1 MARDKSDKR
10 DENIFEILDGM
21 MFQLSRTKKM
31 FMVMILTT
39 LIIPPVA
46 LLVMAATFDQ
56 PFDERVEM
64 RLKERLKNGDI
75 TEQEL
80 DAIKEKLLDKGMKK
94 KILLHPPQLLIFA
107 ISVGWLGVGIR
118 QWIVLTKWDKKYQK
132 FKQRQEEIDK
142 KLSDNDDDEDEEND
156 NDEKQNKSN
165 SRKDKE

>member
-64 RLKERLKNGDI
+64 RLEERLKNGDI

-80 DAIKEKLLDKGMKK
+80 NAIKEKILDKGMKK
-94 KILLHPPQLLIFA
+94 KILLHPPQILIFA

-142 KLSDNDDDEDEEND
+142 KLSENEEEEEND
-156 NDEKQNKSN
+156 GKKNQNN
-165 SRKDKE
+165 SDSKKDTK

>member
-142 KLSDNDDDEDEEND
+142 KLSDNDDDEEENND
-156 NDEKQNKSN
+156 DEKQNKSN

>member
-1 MARDKSDKR
+1 
-10 DENIFEILDGM
+10 
-21 MFQLSRTKKM
+21 M

-80 DAIKEKLLDKGMKK
+80 NVIKEKILDKGIKK

-107 ISVGWLGVGIR
+107 IALGWLGVGIR

-132 FKQRQEEIDK
+132 FKQRQEEIDR
-142 KLSDNDDDEDEEND
+142 KLSENEEDEND
-156 NDEKQNKSN
+156 GEESQN
-165 SRKDKE
+165 

>member
-1 MARDKSDKR
+1 MAGDKSDKR

-80 DAIKEKLLDKGMKK
+80 NAIKEKILDKGMKK

-142 KLSDNDDDEDEEND
+142 ELSENEEDNGGGEEN
-156 NDEKQNKSN
+156 QNNSKSK
-165 SRKDKE
+165 KDMK

>member
-1 MARDKSDKR
+1 MVGDKSNKR

-80 DAIKEKLLDKGMKK
+80 NAIKEKILDKGMKK

-142 KLSDNDDDEDEEND
+142 KLSENEEANGEEEENQD
-156 NDEKQNKSN
+156 NSK
-165 SRKDKE
+165 SRKDTK

>member
-1 MARDKSDKR
+1 MAGDKSDKR

-56 PFDERVEM
+56 PFDERLEM

-80 DAIKEKLLDKGMKK
+80 NAIKEKILDKGMKK
-94 KILLHPPQLLIFA
+94 KILLHPPQILIFA

-142 KLSDNDDDEDEEND
+142 KLSENEEDHGEEEEN
-156 NDEKQNKSN
+156 QNN
-165 SRKDKE
+165 SKFRKDTK

>member
-1 MARDKSDKR
+1 MVGDKSDKR

-64 RLKERLKNGDI
+64 RLNERLKNGDI

-80 DAIKEKLLDKGMKK
+80 NAIKEKILDKGMKK

-142 KLSDNDDDEDEEND
+142 RLSENEEDNGEEEEN
-156 NDEKQNKSN
+156 QNNSKSK
-165 SRKDKE
+165 KDTK

>member
-1 MARDKSDKR
+1 MVGDKSNKR

-64 RLKERLKNGDI
+64 RLNERLKNGDI

-80 DAIKEKLLDKGMKK
+80 NAIKEKILDKGMKK

-142 KLSDNDDDEDEEND
+142 KLSENEEDSGEEEEN
-156 NDEKQNKSN
+156 QNNSKSK
-165 SRKDKE
+165 KDTK

>member
-1 MARDKSDKR
+1 MAGDKSDKR

-80 DAIKEKLLDKGMKK
+80 NAIKEKILDKGMKK

-142 KLSDNDDDEDEEND
+142 KLSESEEENGK
-156 NDEKQNKSN
+156 DEKNQNNSK
-165 SRKDKE
+165 SRKDTK

>member
-1 MARDKSDKR
+1 MVGDKSNKR

-64 RLKERLKNGDI
+64 RLNERLKNGDI

-80 DAIKEKLLDKGMKK
+80 NAIKEKILDKGMKK

-142 KLSDNDDDEDEEND
+142 KLSENEEDNGEEEEN
-156 NDEKQNKSN
+156 QNNSKSK
-165 SRKDKE
+165 KDKK

>member
-1 MARDKSDKR
+1 MVGGKSDKR

-64 RLKERLKNGDI
+64 RLNERLKNGDI

-80 DAIKEKLLDKGMKK
+80 NAIKEKILDKGMKK

-142 KLSDNDDDEDEEND
+142 RLSENEEDNGEEEEN
-156 NDEKQNKSN
+156 QNNSKSK
-165 SRKDKE
+165 KDTK

>member
-1 MARDKSDKR
+1 MTGDKSDKR

-31 FMVMILTT
+31 FLVMILTT

-64 RLKERLKNGDI
+64 RLNERLKNGDI
-75 TEQEL
+75 TEHEL
-80 DAIKEKLLDKGMKK
+80 DAIKEKILDKGIKK

-107 ISVGWLGVGIR
+107 ISLGWLGVGIR

>member
-1 MARDKSDKR
+1 MAGDKSDKR

-64 RLKERLKNGDI
+64 RLNERLKNGDI

-80 DAIKEKLLDKGMKK
+80 NAIKEKILDKGMKK

-107 ISVGWLGVGIR
+107 ISVGWLGVGVR

-142 KLSDNDDDEDEEND
+142 KLSENEEDNGEEEEN
-156 NDEKQNKSN
+156 QNNSKSK
-165 SRKDKE
+165 KDTK

>member
-1 MARDKSDKR
+1 MVRDKSDKR

-64 RLKERLKNGDI
+64 HLKERLKNGDI

-80 DAIKEKLLDKGMKK
+80 DAIKEKILDKGMKK

-132 FKQRQEEIDK
+132 FKQRQKEIDK
-142 KLSDNDDDEDEEND
+142 KLSESEDEEN
-156 NDEKQNKSN
+156 NEEENQNKSN
-165 SRKDKE
+165 SKKDKK

>member
-1 MARDKSDKR
+1 MAGDKSGKR

-80 DAIKEKLLDKGMKK
+80 NAIKEKILDKGMKK

-142 KLSDNDDDEDEEND
+142 KLSESEEEND
-156 NDEKQNKSN
+156 KDEESQNNSN
-165 SRKDKE
+165 SKKDKK

>member
-1 MARDKSDKR
+1 MAGDKPNKR

-64 RLKERLKNGDI
+64 KLKERLKNGDI

-80 DAIKEKLLDKGMKK
+80 NAIKEKILDKGIKK
-94 KILLHPPQLLIFA
+94 KILLHPPQILIFA

-132 FKQRQEEIDK
+132 FKHRQEEIDK
-142 KLSDNDDDEDEEND
+142 KLSETEEDNGEEEEN
-156 NDEKQNKSN
+156 QNN
-165 SRKDKE
+165 SKFRKDTK

>member
-1 MARDKSDKR
+1 MVGDRSDKR

-80 DAIKEKLLDKGMKK
+80 NIIKEKILDKGMKK
-94 KILLHPPQLLIFA
+94 KILLHPPQILIFA
-107 ISVGWLGVGIR
+107 IAVGWLGVGIR
-118 QWIVLTKWDKKYQK
+118 QWMVLTKWDKKYQK
-132 FKQRQEEIDK
+132 FKQRQKEIDK
-142 KLSDNDDDEDEEND
+142 KLSENEEDNGEEEEN
-156 NDEKQNKSN
+156 QNNSKSK
-165 SRKDKE
+165 KDMK

>member
-1 MARDKSDKR
+1 MAGDKSDKR

-80 DAIKEKLLDKGMKK
+80 NAIKEKILDKGMKK

-132 FKQRQEEIDK
+132 FKHRQEEIDK
-142 KLSDNDDDEDEEND
+142 KLSENEEEND
-156 NDEKQNKSN
+156 KNEENQNNSN
-165 SRKDKE
+165 SRKDKK

>member
-80 DAIKEKLLDKGMKK
+80 DAIKEKRLDKGMKK